1 MKRKTLTIA
10 VGGVLLAAA
19 IGALVWQVRLRMQPA
34 PPARSAVVERG
45 SIRVVVSAS
54 GSIAPLTRAAL
65 SFESS
70 GQVAEV
76 AVAVGDRVEAGQ
88 VLARLDPSQLELQVA
103 QAQASLRLAE
113 AQLAQLEAG
122 PRPEEIAAS
131 QANLRAAEAR
141 VAAAAASLEQ
151 ATATA
156 SRSQVA
162 AAETQLASAQLQER
176 LAQQEYDR
184 VVESIGRDTREE
196 AIRQREQAGE
206 RLVAARKQVEAA
218 QAQLERLLAG
228 ADRETVRAA
237 RANLAGAQAQR
248 DAAHAQL
255 DQLLAGATPE
265 QVAEARA
272 QVTQA
277 RVALELAEL
286 ALERATLRAP
296 FAGAMAAVNIRA
308 GEMASPGLPAFV
320 LLDTSRLRLTVGVDE
335 MDVGRLTVGQTADVS
350 VDAFPGRTI
359 PGTIESIAPTARL
372 EGGVVTYDVVI
383 GLQPGDVPLRAD
395 MTATATVLVEE
406 LNDVLI
412 LPASIV
418 RVDRL
423 TGQTYVHRRA
433 AGGGF
438 ERVDVT
444 LGVRYEGN
452 VQVLDGLAQGETV
465 YWVDEVSGP
474 FGFGSRS

>member
-1 MKRKTLTIA
+1 MKRKTLTIG
-10 VGGVLLAAA
+10 VGGVLLAAT
-19 IGALVWQVRLRMQPA
+19 IGALVWQVRLHMQPT

-113 AQLAQLEAG
+113 AQLAQLQAG

-184 VVESIGRDTREE
+184 VVESTGRDTREE

-248 DAAHAQL
+248 DAAQAQL

-265 QVAEARA
+265 QVAEAQA

-296 FAGAMAAVNIRA
+296 FAGEVAAVNIRA

-395 MTATATVLVEE
+395 MTATAAVLVEE

-423 TGQTYVHRRA
+423 TGQRPGVGR
-433 AGGGF
+433 
-438 ERVDVT
+438 
-444 LGVRYEGN
+444 LGPG
-452 VQVLDGLAQGETV
+452 
-465 YWVDEVSGP
+465 
-474 FGFGSRS
+474 